1 MFRAMLPSDPLQPVH
16 IFITAG
22 DPSGDAHAARL
33 MAAIRTHIPTVVFE
47 GFGGPEMELQGL
59 RSLAHIRDLAVTG
72 FWEVAKRY
80 RFFRSLLNRCDDA
93 IARTRPVA
101 FIPVDYPGF
110 NMRLAALVRARKTN
124 RVPVFWYIA
133 PQLWAWGER
142 RATKLAAAVDRLFVV
157 FPFEVEFFQRH
168 GIRAEYVGHPLA
180 EEIPVD
186 MQGRV
191 PGQVLLM
198 PGSRAQELHHHT
210 GLLADVVDRVRA
222 HRSDVSFVVARARN
236 IDLRALEPLVQRNVD
251 VVDDAHAAMQTAS
264 AGIIKAG
271 TSTLEAAFRGLPFA
285 TFYRTSPLSYAISK
299 RLVTVTSVTMMNL
312 LLKRNVVHEY
322 IQHDAT
328 STRIADEIETL
339 LDDSARRTELVTAMS
354 DVREM
359 LSGEGASKRTAALIV
374 EALRR

>member
-1 MFRAMLPSDPLQPVH
+1 MLPSDPLQPVH

-110 NMRLAALVRARKTN
+110 NMRLAARVRARKTN

-186 MQGRV
+186 TQGRV

-271 TSTLEAAFRGLPFA
+271 TSTLEAAVRGLPFA

-299 RLVTVTSVTMMNL
+299 RLVTETSVTMMNL

>member
-1 MFRAMLPSDPLQPVH
+1 MLPSDPLQPVH

-110 NMRLAALVRARKTN
+110 NIRLAARVRARKTN

-186 MQGRV
+186 TQGRV

>member
-110 NMRLAALVRARKTN
+110 NMRLAARVRARTTN

-186 MQGRV
+186 TQGRV

-198 PGSRAQELHHHT
+198 PGSRAQELHHHA

-236 IDLRALEPLVQRNVD
+236 IELRALEPLVQRNVD

>member
-1 MFRAMLPSDPLQPVH
+1 
-16 IFITAG
+16 
-22 DPSGDAHAARL
+22 
-33 MAAIRTHIPTVVFE
+33 
-47 GFGGPEMELQGL
+47 
-59 RSLAHIRDLAVTG
+59 
-72 FWEVAKRY
+72 
-80 RFFRSLLNRCDDA
+80 LNRCDDA

-110 NMRLAALVRARKTN
+110 NMRLAARVRARTTN
-124 RVPVFWYIA
+124 CVPVFWYIA

-186 MQGRV
+186 TQGRV

-339 LDDSARRTELVTAMS
+339 LDDSARRTELVRAMS

>member
-1 MFRAMLPSDPLQPVH
+1 MLPSDPLQPVH

-110 NMRLAALVRARKTN
+110 NMRLAARVRARTTN

-339 LDDSARRTELVTAMS
+339 LDDSARRTELVRAMS

>member
-110 NMRLAALVRARKTN
+110 NMRLAARVRARTTN
-124 RVPVFWYIA
+124 RAPVFWYIA

-142 RATKLAAAVDRLFVV
+142 RAKKLAAAVDRLFVV
-157 FPFEVEFFQRH
+157 FPFEVAFFQRH

-180 EEIPVD
+180 EEIPVET
-186 MQGRV
+186 QGRV

-251 VVDDAHAAMQTAS
+251 VVDDAHASMQTAS

-312 LLKRNVVHEY
+312 LLKRDIVHEY

-354 DVREM
+354 DVRQM

>member
-1 MFRAMLPSDPLQPVH
+1 MLPSDPLQPVH

-110 NMRLAALVRARKTN
+110 NMRLAARVRARKTN

-180 EEIPVD
+180 EEIPVAT
-186 MQGRV
+186 QGLV

-328 STRIADEIETL
+328 SMRIADEIETL

>member
-1 MFRAMLPSDPLQPVH
+1 MLPTDPLQPVH

-33 MAAIRTHIPTVVFE
+33 MAEIRKHIPTVVFE

-110 NMRLAALVRARKTN
+110 NMRLAARVRARTSQ
-124 RVPVFWYIA
+124 RVPVLWYIA

-142 RATKLAAAVDRLFVV
+142 RAAKLAAAVDRLFVV
-157 FPFEVEFFQRH
+157 FPFEAGFFAGH

-180 EEIPVD
+180 EEIP
-186 MQGRV
+186 QIHNERT

-198 PGSRAQELHHHT
+198 PGSRSQELHHHV
-210 GLLADVVDRVRA
+210 GLLANVVDLVRQR
-222 HRSDVSFVVARARN
+222 RSDVSFVVARARN
-236 IDLRALEPLVQRNVD
+236 IDQKSLSPLLERGVVC
-251 VVDDAHAAMQTAS
+251 VDDARAAMHTAS

-285 TFYRTSPLSYAISK
+285 TFYRTSPLSFAISK

-312 LLKRNVVHEY
+312 LLDRNVVHEY

-328 STRIADEIETL
+328 ALQIAREIEEL
-339 LDDSARRTELVTAMS
+339 LDNAERRSELATAMS
-354 DVREM
+354 DVRQM
-359 LSGEGASKRTAALIV
+359 LSGEGASKRTASLIV

>member
-110 NMRLAALVRARKTN
+110 NMRLAARVRARKTN

-186 MQGRV
+186 TQGRV

-236 IDLRALEPLVQRNVD
+236 IDMRALEPLVQRNVD

-339 LDDSARRTELVTAMS
+339 LDDSARRTELVRAMS

>member
-1 MFRAMLPSDPLQPVH
+1 MLPSDPLQPVH

-110 NMRLAALVRARKTN
+110 NIRLAARVRARKTN

-180 EEIPVD
+180 EEIPVAT
-186 MQGRV
+186 QGRV

>member
-1 MFRAMLPSDPLQPVH
+1 MLPSDPLQPVH

-110 NMRLAALVRARKTN
+110 NMRLAARVRARKTN

-180 EEIPVD
+180 EEIPVAT
-186 MQGRV
+186 QGRV

>member
-1 MFRAMLPSDPLQPVH
+1 MLPSDPLQPVH

-110 NMRLAALVRARKTN
+110 NMRLAARVRARKTN

-186 MQGRV
+186 TQGRV

-328 STRIADEIETL
+328 SMRIADEIETL

>member
-1 MFRAMLPSDPLQPVH
+1 MLPSDPLQPVH

-93 IARTRPVA
+93 IARTRPIA

-110 NMRLAALVRARKTN
+110 NMRLAARARARTTN

-142 RATKLAAAVDRLFVV
+142 RAAKLAAAVDRLFVV

-186 MQGRV
+186 TQGRE

>member
-1 MFRAMLPSDPLQPVH
+1 MLPSDPLQPVH

-110 NMRLAALVRARKTN
+110 NIRLAARVRARKTN

-186 MQGRV
+186 TQGRV

-251 VVDDAHAAMQTAS
+251 VVDDAHQ
-264 AGIIKAG
+264 GRHI
-271 TSTLEAAFRGLPFA
+271 
-285 TFYRTSPLSYAISK
+285 
-299 RLVTVTSVTMMNL
+299 
-312 LLKRNVVHEY
+312 
-322 IQHDAT
+322 DA
-328 STRIADEIETL
+328 
-339 LDDSARRTELVTAMS
+339 
-354 DVREM
+354 
-359 LSGEGASKRTAALIV
+359 
-374 EALRR
+374 

>member
-1 MFRAMLPSDPLQPVH
+1 MLPSDPLQPVH

-110 NMRLAALVRARKTN
+110 NMRLAARVRARKTN

-186 MQGRV
+186 TQGRV

-339 LDDSARRTELVTAMS
+339 LDDSARRTELVRAMS

>member
-1 MFRAMLPSDPLQPVH
+1 MLPSDPLQPVH

-110 NMRLAALVRARKTN
+110 NMRLAARVRARKTN

-186 MQGRV
+186 TQGRV

-236 IDLRALEPLVQRNVD
+236 IDMRALEPLVQRNVD

-339 LDDSARRTELVTAMS
+339 LDDSARRTELVRAMS

>member
-1 MFRAMLPSDPLQPVH
+1 MLPSDPLQPVH

-110 NMRLAALVRARKTN
+110 NMRLAARVRARKTN

-186 MQGRV
+186 TQGRV

-299 RLVTVTSVTMMNL
+299 RLLTVTSVTMMNL

-339 LDDSARRTELVTAMS
+339 LDDSARRTELVRAMS

>member
-1 MFRAMLPSDPLQPVH
+1 MLPSDPLQPVH

-110 NMRLAALVRARKTN
+110 NMRLAARVRARKTN

-186 MQGRV
+186 TQGRV

>member
-1 MFRAMLPSDPLQPVH
+1 MLPSDPLQPVH

-110 NMRLAALVRARKTN
+110 NMRLAARVRARTTN

-180 EEIPVD
+180 EEIPVAT
-186 MQGRV
+186 QGRV

>member
-1 MFRAMLPSDPLQPVH
+1 MLPSDPLQPVH

-110 NMRLAALVRARKTN
+110 NMRLAARVRARTTN

-180 EEIPVD
+180 EEIPVAT
-186 MQGRV
+186 QGRV

-354 DVREM
+354 DVRQM

>member
-1 MFRAMLPSDPLQPVH
+1 MLPSDPLQPVH

-33 MAAIRTHIPTVVFE
+33 MAEIRRHIPTVVFE

-110 NMRLAALVRARKTN
+110 NMRLAARVRARTSQ
-124 RVPVFWYIA
+124 RVPVLWYIA

-142 RATKLAAAVDRLFVV
+142 RAAKLAAAVDRLFVV
-157 FPFEVEFFQRH
+157 FPFEVEFFARH

-180 EEIPVD
+180 EEIPQTIPERV
-186 MQGRV
+186 QGE
-191 PGQVLLM
+191 VLLM
-198 PGSRAQELHHHT
+198 PGSRAQELHHHVQ
-210 GLLADVVDRVRA
+210 LLADVVDAVRA
-222 HRSDVSFVVARARN
+222 RRSDVSFVVARARN
-236 IDLRALEPLVQRNVD
+236 IDRRALQSLLSRGVAC
-251 VVDDAHAAMQTAS
+251 VDDAHAAMQTAS

-285 TFYRTSPLSYAISK
+285 TFYRTSPLSFAISK

-312 LLKRNVVHEY
+312 LLDRNVVHEY

-328 STRIADEIETL
+328 PQQIAREIEDL
-339 LDDSARRTELVTAMS
+339 LDNTARRSELATAMS
-354 DVREM
+354 DVRQM
-359 LSGEGASKRTAALIV
+359 LSGEGASKRTASSIV

>member
-1 MFRAMLPSDPLQPVH
+1 M
-16 IFITAG
+16 
-22 DPSGDAHAARL
+22 SG
-33 MAAIRTHIPTVVFE
+33 
-47 GFGGPEMELQGL
+47 
-59 RSLAHIRDLAVTG
+59 
-72 FWEVAKRY
+72 
-80 RFFRSLLNRCDDA
+80 
-93 IARTRPVA
+93 
-101 FIPVDYPGF
+101 
-110 NMRLAALVRARKTN
+110 
-124 RVPVFWYIA
+124 
-133 PQLWAWGER
+133 
-142 RATKLAAAVDRLFVV
+142 
-157 FPFEVEFFQRH
+157 
-168 GIRAEYVGHPLA
+168 
-180 EEIPVD
+180 
-186 MQGRV
+186 
-191 PGQVLLM
+191 
-198 PGSRAQELHHHT
+198 
-210 GLLADVVDRVRA
+210 

-328 STRIADEIETL
+328 STRIAHEIETL
-339 LDDSARRTELVTAMS
+339 LDDSARRTELVRAMS

>member
-1 MFRAMLPSDPLQPVH
+1 MLPSDPLQPVH

-110 NMRLAALVRARKTN
+110 NMRLAARARARTTN

-142 RATKLAAAVDRLFVV
+142 RAAKLAAAVDRLFVV

-186 MQGRV
+186 TQGRE

-374 EALRR
+374 EALSR

>member
-1 MFRAMLPSDPLQPVH
+1 
-16 IFITAG
+16 
-22 DPSGDAHAARL
+22 

-80 RFFRSLLNRCDDA
+80 RFFRSLLARCDDA
-93 IARTRPVA
+93 IARTKPVA

-110 NMRLAALVRARKTN
+110 NIRLAARVRARQSN

-142 RATKLAAAVDRLFVV
+142 RAAKLAAAVDRLFVV
-157 FPFEVEFFQRH
+157 FPFEEAFFARH

-180 EEIPVD
+180 EEIP
-186 MQGRV
+186 QHFNQRV
-191 PGQVLLM
+191 PGRVLLM

-210 GLLADVVDRVRA
+210 GLLAGVVDRVRA

-236 IDLRALEPLVQRNVD
+236 IDLRTLEPLLQRD
-251 VVDDAHAAMQTAS
+251 VAVTDDAHTAMQTAS

-271 TSTLEAAFRGLPFA
+271 TSTLEAAFRGLPFT

-312 LLKRNVVHEY
+312 LLERNVVHEY

-328 STRIADEIETL
+328 SERIADEIETL
-339 LDDSARRTELVTAMS
+339 LDDTVRRTELITAMS

>member
-1 MFRAMLPSDPLQPVH
+1 MLPSDPLQPVH

-33 MAAIRTHIPTVVFE
+33 MAEIRTHIPTVVFE

-110 NMRLAALVRARKTN
+110 NMRLAARVRARTSQ
-124 RVPVFWYIA
+124 RVPVLWYIA

-142 RATKLAAAVDRLFVV
+142 RAAKLAAAVDRLFVV
-157 FPFEVEFFQRH
+157 FPFEVEFFARH

-180 EEIPVD
+180 EEIP
-186 MQGRV
+186 QTTPARV
-191 PGQVLLM
+191 SGEVLLM
-198 PGSRAQELHHHT
+198 PGSRAQELHHHVQ
-210 GLLADVVDRVRA
+210 LLADVVDAVRA
-222 HRSDVSFVVARARN
+222 RRSDVSFVVARARN
-236 IDLRALEPLVQRNVD
+236 IDRRALQPLLSRGVAC
-251 VVDDAHAAMQTAS
+251 VDDAHAAMQTAS

-285 TFYRTSPLSYAISK
+285 TFYRTSPLSFAISK

-312 LLKRNVVHEY
+312 LLDRNVVHEY

-328 STRIADEIETL
+328 PQQIAREIEDL
-339 LDDSARRTELVTAMS
+339 LDNAARRSELATAMR
-354 DVREM
+354 DVRQM
-359 LSGEGASKRTAALIV
+359 LSGEGASKRTASLIV

>member
-1 MFRAMLPSDPLQPVH
+1 MNRTELPLPPRQTQSPLLAMV
-16 IFITAG
+16 AG
-22 DPSGDAHAARL
+22 EASGDLLGSLLVRSLAPQLPDFRIAGIGGPLMQQYGMQPWWPSERLSVFGYADALRRLPELLWIRRQLKQRLLQQPTRLFVGIDAPDFNLGLEQSLRAHG
-33 MAAIRTHIPTVVFE
+33 IPTVHFVC
-47 GFGGPEMELQGL
+47 P
-59 RSLAHIRDLAVTG
+59 SI
-72 FWEVAKRY
+72 
-80 RFFRSLLNRCDDA
+80 
-93 IARTRPVA
+93 
-101 FIPVDYPGF
+101 
-110 NMRLAALVRARKTN
+110 
-124 RVPVFWYIA
+124 
-133 PQLWAWGER
+133 WAWRPER
-142 RATKLAAAVDRLFVV
+142 IERIRRSANHVLCL
-157 FPFEVEFFQRH
+157 FPFEPEILNQR
-168 GIRAEYVGHPLA
+168 GISASYVGHPLA

-186 MQGRV
+186 TQGRV

-236 IDLRALEPLVQRNVD
+236 IDPRALEPLVQRNVD

>member
-1 MFRAMLPSDPLQPVH
+1 MLPSDPLQPVH

-180 EEIPVD
+180 EEIPVAT
-186 MQGRV
+186 QGRV

>member
-110 NMRLAALVRARKTN
+110 NMRLAARVRARKTN

>member
-1 MFRAMLPSDPLQPVH
+1 MLPSDPLQPVH

-33 MAAIRTHIPTVVFE
+33 MAAIRTHVPTVVFE

-110 NMRLAALVRARKTN
+110 NIRLAARVRARKTN

-186 MQGRV
+186 TQGRV

>member
-1 MFRAMLPSDPLQPVH
+1 
-16 IFITAG
+16 
-22 DPSGDAHAARL
+22 
-33 MAAIRTHIPTVVFE
+33 
-47 GFGGPEMELQGL
+47 MELQGL

-110 NMRLAALVRARKTN
+110 NMRLAARVRARTSQ
-124 RVPVFWYIA
+124 RVPVLWYIA

-142 RATKLAAAVDRLFVV
+142 RAAKLAAAVDRLFVV
-157 FPFEVEFFQRH
+157 FPFEVEFFARH

-180 EEIPVD
+180 EEIP
-186 MQGRV
+186 QTTPERV
-191 PGQVLLM
+191 SGEVLLM
-198 PGSRAQELHHHT
+198 PGSRAQELHHHVQ
-210 GLLADVVDRVRA
+210 LLADVVDVVRA
-222 HRSDVSFVVARARN
+222 RRSDVSFVVARARN
-236 IDLRALEPLVQRNVD
+236 IDRRALQPLLSRGVAC
-251 VVDDAHAAMQTAS
+251 VDDAHAAMQTAS

-285 TFYRTSPLSYAISK
+285 TFYRTSPLSFAISK

-312 LLKRNVVHEY
+312 LLDRNVVHEY

-328 STRIADEIETL
+328 PQQIAREIEDL
-339 LDDSARRTELVTAMS
+339 LDNTARRSELATAMR
-354 DVREM
+354 DVRQM
-359 LSGEGASKRTAALIV
+359 LSGEGASKRTASLIV

>member
-1 MFRAMLPSDPLQPVH
+1 MLPSDPLQPVH

-110 NMRLAALVRARKTN
+110 NMRLAARVRARKTN

-186 MQGRV
+186 TQGRV
-191 PGQVLLM
+191 PGHVLLM

>member
-1 MFRAMLPSDPLQPVH
+1 MLPSDPLQPVH

-33 MAAIRTHIPTVVFE
+33 MAEIRKHIPTVVFE

-110 NMRLAALVRARKTN
+110 NMRLAARVRARTSQ
-124 RVPVFWYIA
+124 RVPVLWYIA

-142 RATKLAAAVDRLFVV
+142 RAAKLAAAVDRLFVV
-157 FPFEVEFFQRH
+157 FPFEVEFFARH

-180 EEIPVD
+180 EAIPQTIPERV
-186 MQGRV
+186 QGE
-191 PGQVLLM
+191 VLLM
-198 PGSRAQELHHHT
+198 PGSRAQELHHHVQ
-210 GLLADVVDRVRA
+210 LLADVVDAVRA
-222 HRSDVSFVVARARN
+222 RRSDVSFVVARARN
-236 IDLRALEPLVQRNVD
+236 IDRRALQPLLSRGIAC
-251 VVDDAHAAMQTAS
+251 VDDAHAAMQTAS

-285 TFYRTSPLSYAISK
+285 TFYRTSPLSFAISK

-312 LLKRNVVHEY
+312 LLDRNVVHEY

-328 STRIADEIETL
+328 PQQIAREIEDL
-339 LDDSARRTELVTAMS
+339 LDNTARRSELATAMS
-354 DVREM
+354 DVRQM
-359 LSGEGASKRTAALIV
+359 LSGEGASKRTASLIV

>member
-1 MFRAMLPSDPLQPVH
+1 MLPSDPLQPVH

-33 MAAIRTHIPTVVFE
+33 MAEIRRHLPTVVFE
-47 GFGGPEMELQGL
+47 GFGGPEMEMQGL

-80 RFFRSLLNRCDDA
+80 RFFRSLLKRCDDA

-110 NMRLAALVRARKTN
+110 NIRLAARVRARAAH
-124 RVPVFWYIA
+124 RVPVLWYIA
-133 PQLWAWGER
+133 PQLWAWGES
-142 RATKLAAAVDRLFVV
+142 RAAKLANVVDRLFVV
-157 FPFEVEFFQRH
+157 FPFEVEFFARH

-180 EEIPVD
+180 EEIP
-186 MQGRV
+186 QIHNERT

-198 PGSRAQELHHHT
+198 PGSRSQELHHHV
-210 GLLADVVDRVRA
+210 GLLANVVDLVRQR
-222 HRSDVSFVVARARN
+222 RSDVSFVVARARN
-236 IDLRALEPLVQRNVD
+236 IDKQALQPLLERD
-251 VVDDAHAAMQTAS
+251 VVCLDDVHAAMQTSS

-285 TFYRTSPLSYAISK
+285 TFYKTSPISFAISK
-299 RLVTVTSVTMMNL
+299 RLVKVSSVTMMNL
-312 LLKRNVVHEY
+312 LLQRNVVYEY
-322 IQHDAT
+322 IQRDAT
-328 STRIADEIETL
+328 PEMIAREIEDL
-339 LDDSARRTELVTAMS
+339 LDNEERRRELADAMQE
-354 DVREM
+354 VRDM
-359 LSGEGASKRTAALIV
+359 LSGEGASKRTASLIV

>member
-1 MFRAMLPSDPLQPVH
+1 
-16 IFITAG
+16 
-22 DPSGDAHAARL
+22 
-33 MAAIRTHIPTVVFE
+33 
-47 GFGGPEMELQGL
+47 
-59 RSLAHIRDLAVTG
+59 
-72 FWEVAKRY
+72 
-80 RFFRSLLNRCDDA
+80 
-93 IARTRPVA
+93 
-101 FIPVDYPGF
+101 
-110 NMRLAALVRARKTN
+110 MRLAARARARTTN

-142 RATKLAAAVDRLFVV
+142 RAAKLAAAVDRLFVV

-186 MQGRV
+186 TQGRE

-236 IDLRALEPLVQRNVD
+236 IDPRALEPLVQRNVD

-374 EALRR
+374 EALSR

>member
-1 MFRAMLPSDPLQPVH
+1 MLPSDPLQPVH

-110 NMRLAALVRARKTN
+110 NIRLAARVRARKTN

-180 EEIPVD
+180 EEIPVAT
-186 MQGRV
+186 QGRV

-236 IDLRALEPLVQRNVD
+236 IDVRALEPLVQRNVD